1 MNARWFFSTRW
12 RQTWFALAMLVIAIC
27 AVILLRWLAI
37 ERHRQAQIDAV
48 WAPAPE
54 GMVLVPAGYFL
65 MGSDSPDA
73 DADVPRL
80 QRVFL
85 PAFYI
90 GQHEVANAEFREVFP
105 GHEFPEGEEEMP
117 VTAVLRPEA
126 LEYCARRGGYLPSAA
141 EWEKAARGTDG
152 RQWPWGN
159 DFRPECANIGR
170 LDADARAQL
179 EARGIECGVRGPRV
193 KVRVGSYPCGASPYG
208 ALDMA
213 GNVWEWCADWYSE
226 DYYRTRAAQDPPG
239 PGTGQFRVL
248 RGGSWVPYP
257 DNCRTTFRFK
267 NSPVLLSEDYGF
279 RVCIRPATATV
290 ATESPAAGVC
300 HWVGENGGGRMR

>member
-37 ERHRQAQIDAV
+37 ERHRQAQIDAA

-65 MGSDSPDA
+65 MGSDSSDA

-90 GQHEVANAEFREVFP
+90 GEHEVTNAEFREVFP

-141 EWEKAARGTDG
+141 EWEKAARATDG

-159 DFRPECANIGR
+159 EFRPECANIGR

-213 GNVWEWCADWYSE
+213 GNVWEWVSDIY
-226 DYYRTRAAQDPPG
+226 TDPRP
-239 PGTGQFRVL
+239 PLEFRWEPQPRGL
-248 RGGSWVPYP
+248 IRGGAYGYGP
-257 DNCRTTFRFK
+257 DAARTWFQAFE
-267 NSPVLLSEDYGF
+267 SPDATCNDVGF
-279 RVCIRPATATV
+279 RMAMRARASSGDP
-290 ATESPAAGVC
+290 
-300 HWVGENGGGRMR
+300 GG

>member
-90 GQHEVANAEFREVFP
+90 GQHEVTNAEFREVFP

-213 GNVWEWCADWYSE
+213 GNVWEWVSDIY
-226 DYYRTRAAQDPPG
+226 TDPRP
-239 PGTGQFRVL
+239 PLEFRWEPQPRGL
-248 RGGSWVPYP
+248 IRGGAYGYGP
-257 DNCRTTFRFK
+257 DAARTWFQAFE
-267 NSPVLLSEDYGF
+267 SPDATCNDVGF
-279 RVCIRPATATV
+279 RMAMRARASSGDP
-290 ATESPAAGVC
+290 
-300 HWVGENGGGRMR
+300 GG

>member
-1 MNARWFFSTRW
+1 
-12 RQTWFALAMLVIAIC
+12 MLVIAIC

-213 GNVWEWCADWYSE
+213 GNVWEWVSDIY
-226 DYYRTRAAQDPPG
+226 TDPRPPLELRWEPQPRG
-239 PGTGQFRVL
+239 L
-248 RGGSWVPYP
+248 IRGGAYGYGP
-257 DNCRTTFRFK
+257 DAARTWFQAFE
-267 NSPVLLSEDYGF
+267 SPDATCNDVGF
-279 RVCIRPATATV
+279 RMAMRARASSGDP
-290 ATESPAAGVC
+290 
-300 HWVGENGGGRMR
+300 GG

>member
-1 MNARWFFSTRW
+1 MNARWFFSSRW

-27 AVILLRWLAI
+27 AVMLLRWLAI
-37 ERHRQAQIDAV
+37 ERHRQAQTDAA

-126 LEYCARRGGYLPSAA
+126 LEYCVRRGGYLPSAA

-159 DFRPECANIGR
+159 EFRPECANIGR

-179 EARGIECGVRGPRV
+179 EARGVECGVRGPRV

-213 GNVWEWCADWYSE
+213 GNVWEWVSDIY
-226 DYYRTRAAQDPPG
+226 TDPRP
-239 PGTGQFRVL
+239 PLEFRWEPQPRGL
-248 RGGSWVPYP
+248 IRGGAYGYGP
-257 DNCRTTFRFK
+257 DAARTWFQAFE
-267 NSPVLLSEDYGF
+267 SPDATCNDVGF
-279 RVCIRPATATV
+279 RMAMRARASSGDP
-290 ATESPAAGVC
+290 
-300 HWVGENGGGRMR
+300 GG